1 MLQHGLCVAIP
12 FKNEAFSLVF
22 VEVQLILERSRIFR
36 CASINVSTPA
46 RGGVVNLISVIAEQ
60 GLLLVFANVLLQ
72 QLGVPIPAEP
82 TLVVAGSL
90 AARGILPLP
99 GLVGVTWLAVLIADS
114 TWYWMGRRYG
124 NRVLR
129 LVCRLALSP
138 DSCVRNTE
146 ETFNRWGL
154 KSLAAAKF
162 IPGFSMV
169 APPLAGAMRVKW
181 SSFLLFDLMAAV
193 LWSSVGIGAGLI
205 FYRQVDRVLA
215 ALGRLG
221 PAVVV
226 ILLAAFV
233 TGKWAQRR
241 RFYRSLRMARISV
254 IELKRLVDLGANP
267 VVFDVRTAT
276 AREREPQRIPGAIA
290 FDLSQLDA
298 VVADLPDEREVI
310 LYCNC
315 PSEASAARI
324 ARLLMN
330 RGVRSVRPLAGGLQA
345 WIDAGF
351 KADAG

>member
-1 MLQHGLCVAIP
+1 M
-12 FKNEAFSLVF
+12 NLV
-22 VEVQLILERSRIFR
+22 
-36 CASINVSTPA
+36 
-46 RGGVVNLISVIAEQ
+46 SVIADQ

-90 AARGILPLP
+90 AARGLLPLP
-99 GLVGVTWLAVLIADS
+99 GLVGVTWLAVMIADS

-124 NRVLR
+124 NQVLR
-129 LVCRLALSP
+129 VVCRLALSP

-146 ETFNRWGL
+146 QTFTRWGL
-154 KSLAAAKF
+154 KSVAVAKF

-169 APPLAGAMRVKW
+169 APPLAGAMRVSW
-181 SSFLLFDLMAAV
+181 GSFLLFDLLAAV

-215 ALGRLG
+215 ALAGLG
-221 PAVVV
+221 GWAPVVGV
-226 ILLAAFV
+226 ILLAVFV
-233 TGKWAQRR
+233 GGKWVQRR

-254 IELKRLVDLGANP
+254 DELKRLIDLGAKP
-267 VVFDVRTAT
+267 VVFDVRSVT
-276 AREREPQRIPGAIA
+276 ARARDSQRIPGAIA
-290 FDLSQLDA
+290 FDPSQVDA
-298 VVADLPDEREVI
+298 AVAELPDEREVI

-324 ARLLMN
+324 ARLLMD

-345 WIDAGF
+345 WLDAGF
-351 KADAG
+351 AADIG

>member
-1 MLQHGLCVAIP
+1 
-12 FKNEAFSLVF
+12 
-22 VEVQLILERSRIFR
+22 
-36 CASINVSTPA
+36 
-46 RGGVVNLISVIAEQ
+46 VNLVSVIAEQ

-90 AARGILPLP
+90 AARGLLPLP

-114 TWYWMGRRYG
+114 TWYWLGRRYG
-124 NRVLR
+124 NQVLR
-129 LVCRLALSP
+129 VVCRLALSP
-138 DSCVRNTE
+138 DSCVRTTE
-146 ETFNRWGL
+146 QTFTRWGL
-154 KSLAAAKF
+154 KSLAVAKF

-169 APPLAGAMRVKW
+169 APPLAGAMRVRW

-215 ALGRLG
+215 ALVGLG
-221 PAVVV
+221 GWAPVVGV

-233 TGKWAQRR
+233 GGKWVQRR
-241 RFYRSLRMARISV
+241 RFYRNLRMARISV
-254 IELKRLVDLGANP
+254 SELKRLIDVGDNP
-267 VVFDVRTAT
+267 IVFDVRTVT
-276 AREREPQRIPGAIA
+276 ARERDPLRIPGAIA
-290 FDLSQLDA
+290 FELSQLDA
-298 VVADLPDEREVI
+298 VVAELADQREVI

-324 ARLLMN
+324 ARLLMD

-351 KADAG
+351 KADIG

>member
-1 MLQHGLCVAIP
+1 
-12 FKNEAFSLVF
+12 
-22 VEVQLILERSRIFR
+22 
-36 CASINVSTPA
+36 
-46 RGGVVNLISVIAEQ
+46 VNLVSVITEQ

-90 AARGILPLP
+90 AARGLLPLP
-99 GLVGVTWLAVLIADS
+99 SLVGVTWLAVLIADS

-124 NRVLR
+124 NQVLR
-129 LVCRLALSP
+129 VVCRLALSP
-138 DSCVRNTE
+138 DSCVRTTE
-146 ETFNRWGL
+146 QTFARWGL
-154 KSLAAAKF
+154 KSVAMAKF

-169 APPLAGAMRVKW
+169 APPLAGAMRVSW
-181 SSFLLFDLMAAV
+181 SSFLLFDLLAAV

-215 ALGRLG
+215 ALAGLG
-221 PAVVV
+221 GWAPVVGV

-233 TGKWAQRR
+233 GWKWLQRR
-241 RFYRSLRMARISV
+241 RFYRTLRLARISV
-254 IELKRLVDLGANP
+254 EELKRLIDGGANP
-267 VVFDVRTAT
+267 VVFDVRTT
-276 AREREPQRIPGAIA
+276 IARERDPQRIPGAIA
-290 FDLSQLDA
+290 FDLSQVDA
-298 VVADLPDEREVI
+298 VVAELPAEREVI

-324 ARLLMN
+324 ARLLMD

-351 KADAG
+351 KADIG

>member
-1 MLQHGLCVAIP
+1 
-12 FKNEAFSLVF
+12 
-22 VEVQLILERSRIFR
+22 
-36 CASINVSTPA
+36 
-46 RGGVVNLISVIAEQ
+46 VNLVSVITEQ

-82 TLVVAGSL
+82 TLIVAGSL
-90 AARGILPLP
+90 AARGLLPLP

-114 TWYWMGRRYG
+114 TWYWLGRRYG

-129 LVCRLALSP
+129 VVCRLALSP
-138 DSCVRNTE
+138 DSCVRTTE
-146 ETFNRWGL
+146 QTFARWGL
-154 KSLAAAKF
+154 KSLAVAKF

-169 APPLAGAMRVKW
+169 APPLAGAMQVKW
-181 SSFLLFDLMAAV
+181 GSFLLFDLMAAV
-193 LWSSVGIGAGLI
+193 LWSSVGIGGGLI

-215 ALGRLG
+215 TLAGLGRWA
-221 PAVVV
+221 PVVGV

-233 TGKWAQRR
+233 GAKCLQRR
-241 RFYRSLRMARISV
+241 RFYRTLRMARISV
-254 IELKRLVDLGANP
+254 DELKRLIDTGANP

-276 AREREPQRIPGAIA
+276 ARQRDPQRIPGAIA
-290 FDLSQLDA
+290 FELSQVDA
-298 VVADLPDEREVI
+298 AVAELPDEREVI

>member
-1 MLQHGLCVAIP
+1 
-12 FKNEAFSLVF
+12 
-22 VEVQLILERSRIFR
+22 
-36 CASINVSTPA
+36 
-46 RGGVVNLISVIAEQ
+46 VNLVSVIAEQ
-60 GLLLVFANVLLQ
+60 GGLLLVFANVLLQ

-90 AARGILPLP
+90 AARGLLPLP
-99 GLVGVTWLAVLIADS
+99 GLVGVTWLAVLLADS

-124 NRVLR
+124 NQVLR
-129 LVCRLALSP
+129 VVCRLALSP
-138 DSCVRNTE
+138 DSCVQTTE
-146 ETFNRWGL
+146 QTFTRWGL
-154 KSLAAAKF
+154 KSLAVAKF

-169 APPLAGAMRVKW
+169 APPLAGAMRVSW
-181 SSFLLFDLMAAV
+181 SSFLLFDLMAAA

-215 ALGRLG
+215 ALAGLG
-221 PAVVV
+221 GWAPVVGG

-233 TGKWAQRR
+233 AGKWVQRR
-241 RFYRSLRMARISV
+241 RFYRTLRMARISV
-254 IELKRLVDLGANP
+254 NELKRLIDGGANP

-276 AREREPQRIPGAIA
+276 AREREPQRIPGAVA
-290 FDLSQLDA
+290 FDLSQVDA
-298 VVADLPDEREVI
+298 VVAELPAEREVI

-324 ARLLMN
+324 ARRLMD

-351 KADAG
+351 KAETG